1 MPHGSRF
8 HKAEVKFNV
17 TLEFPHLGLHSAAV
31 TGNIGLAK
39 YALSHGQPINS
50 VIDGVLP
57 LHAACSGGNDMVVR
71 LLIDNGADVNAPR
84 LPRRYSDKT
93 RSPSAP
99 IIGTTGS
106 TPLHF
111 AAANGH
117 TQVVLTL
124 LRHGARPDRADK
136 RGTTPELLAR
146 QNGWLACADAIRDW
160 VANKDRDLVER
171 ETLLG
176 GIPLDDPEPISQC
189 RERHGS
195 LCACEGPECMTA
207 HVMRRLGVKRSIE
220 NAMLLFRPGNSPQD
234 GAVPLPDCT
243 WPPPETLDSPSSSR
257 RPSLQPTDE
266 QPPPR
271 RSHRRSRRPS
281 SAGNG
286 AERNHHSHSR
296 RLGSKYSL
304 LHIFRKPSTEVLT
317 SHSTPGGAT
326 PDVSTGT
333 ATSNTTSS
341 LTSPLSSSPSALA
354 LELNGLGLEGSPS
367 VRPGIIHSDG
377 GSFGSS
383 TGTGSSVPPVSIS
396 VSRPP
401 QPSRSLHS
409 RSSEPNVSSDSQGKS
424 PRRTPFG
431 TSPGRDGRLSEESED
446 EDEDEDE
453 EYGIDAVRSRMVA
466 GDSSTQ
472 DMDFP
477 FSLDVPVED
486 EVPELGDARGRGDSL
501 STTLSAT
508 TVSTASLRTPAPL
521 SAVLPLAIEDAKSH
535 MHTHRP
541 PPLAG
546 VDASSVSSYA
556 QAEALVALARG
567 QVLTPREGDGIPL
580 SARLAA
586 LGESL
591 RLERKFK
598 EAEELGGTGVHSANA
613 VLRIERHVSENT
625 ALDSTDAEPW
635 EHRRL
640 LGGKMRSASA
650 SAAGRASFDL
660 PPSRRPISGV
670 GSTGIDHKVG
680 LSWRGRARHSHTSEI
695 LLSSDDGL
703 LVPPSDHDLHEIRH
717 RSRSAAPAWSE
728 SEASR
733 RSTETRSIRTPI
745 QSPRLARAPSL
756 EDLSDADASPPVP
769 PATILKSAPVTASPP
784 PPPRSRTPEPDY
796 VRGVPL
802 SRVATEPMQDSTLF
816 NYVTQSPVDVV
827 ARRGNERAQAVSRVN
842 KLAKMGFTPE
852 AKVLSTGTS
861 TPPSHG
867 HGHGHGHRFG
877 IRSLVQS
884 LKGKS

>member
-1 MPHGSRF
+1 M
-8 HKAEVKFNV
+8 
-17 TLEFPHLGLHSAAV
+17 
-31 TGNIGLAK
+31 
-39 YALSHGQPINS
+39 Y
-50 VIDGVLP
+50 
-57 LHAACSGGNDMVVR
+57 CS
-71 LLIDNGADVNAPR
+71 R

-93 RSPSAP
+93 RCPSAP

-106 TPLHF
+106 APLHF

-136 RGTTPELLAR
+136 RGVTPELLAR
-146 QNGWLACADAIRDW
+146 HNGWLACADAIRDW

-176 GIPLDDPEPISQC
+176 GIPPDDPEPISQC

-195 LCACEGPECMTA
+195 LCACEGPECMTT

-220 NAMLLFRPGNSPQD
+220 NAMLLFRPGSSLQD
-234 GAVPLPDCT
+234 GAIALSDCT
-243 WPPPETLDSPSSSR
+243 WPPPETLDSPPSSSR

-266 QPPPR
+266 LLPPR

-286 AERNHHSHSR
+286 AERNHHAHSR

-333 ATSNTTSS
+333 ATSHTTSS
-341 LTSPLSSSPSALA
+341 PTSPLSSSPSALA
-354 LELNGLGLEGSPS
+354 LGLSGLGLEGSPP
-367 VRPGIIHSDG
+367 VRPGIIRSNG
-377 GSFGSS
+377 GSFGSNTS
-383 TGTGSSVPPVSIS
+383 MGGSVPPVSIS

-401 QPSRSLHS
+401 QPPQPSHSLHS
-409 RSSEPNVSSDSQGKS
+409 RSSEPNVSSGSRGKS
-424 PRRTPFG
+424 PGRAPFD

-453 EYGIDAVRSRMVA
+453 EYGVDAVRSRMIA

-486 EVPELGDARGRGDSL
+486 EVPELGDVRGRGDSL

-521 SAVLPLAIEDAKSH
+521 SAVLPSAIEDAKSH
-535 MHTHRP
+535 VSSNRP
-541 PPLAG
+541 PPLTG
-546 VDASSVSSYA
+546 LDTSSVSSYA

-567 QVLTPREGDGIPL
+567 QVLTAREGDDIPL

-598 EAEELGGTGVHSANA
+598 EAEELGGTGVQSANA

-635 EHRRL
+635 EHGRL

-650 SAAGRASFDL
+650 SAAGRTSFDL
-660 PPSRRPISGV
+660 PPSRRSTSGV
-670 GSTGIDHKVG
+670 GSAGMDRNFGADYKVG
-680 LSWRGRARHSHTSEI
+680 LSWRGRVRHPHTSEI
-695 LLSSDDGL
+695 MLRSGDGEFNL
-703 LVPPSDHDLHEIRH
+703 GSTVLVIIC
-717 RSRSAAPAWSE
+717 AY
-728 SEASR
+728 
-733 RSTETRSIRTPI
+733 
-745 QSPRLARAPSL
+745 
-756 EDLSDADASPPVP
+756 
-769 PATILKSAPVTASPP
+769 ATIP
-784 PPPRSRTPEPDY
+784 
-796 VRGVPL
+796 
-802 SRVATEPMQDSTLF
+802 
-816 NYVTQSPVDVV
+816 
-827 ARRGNERAQAVSRVN
+827 
-842 KLAKMGFTPE
+842 
-852 AKVLSTGTS
+852 
-861 TPPSHG
+861 
-867 HGHGHGHRFG
+867 
-877 IRSLVQS
+877 
-884 LKGKS
+884 

>member
-1 MPHGSRF
+1 MS
-8 HKAEVKFNV
+8 E
-17 TLEFPHLGLHSAAV
+17 L
-31 TGNIGLAK
+31 
-39 YALSHGQPINS
+39 
-50 VIDGVLP
+50 
-57 LHAACSGGNDMVVR
+57 
-71 LLIDNGADVNAPR
+71 GADSHCSR
-84 LPRRYSDKT
+84 LSRRYSDRT

-117 TQVVLTL
+117 TQVILTL

-136 RGTTPELLAR
+136 RGVTPELVAR
-146 QNGWLACADAIRDW
+146 HNGWLACADAIRDW

-176 GIPLDDPEPISQC
+176 GIPPDDPEPILQS

-220 NAMLLFRPGNSPQD
+220 NAMLLFRPGSSLQEGPV
-234 GAVPLPDCT
+234 ALPDCT

-266 QPPPR
+266 HPPPRPR

-286 AERNHHSHSR
+286 AEHSHHSHSR

-304 LHIFRKPSTEVLT
+304 LHIFRKSSTEVLT

-326 PDVSTGT
+326 PDISTGT

-341 LTSPLSSSPSALA
+341 PTSPLSSSPSALA
-354 LELNGLGLEGSPS
+354 LELNGLGLEGSPP
-367 VRPGIIHSDG
+367 VRPGILRSNG

-383 TGTGSSVPPVSIS
+383 TGTGSVPPISIS
-396 VSRPP
+396 VSRP
-401 QPSRSLHS
+401 QLLHHS
-409 RSSEPNVSSDSQGKS
+409 HSSEPNVSSGSRGKS
-424 PRRTPFG
+424 PGRAPFG

-453 EYGIDAVRSRMVA
+453 EYGVDAVRSRMVV
-466 GDSSTQ
+466 GDPSTQ
-472 DMDFP
+472 DVDFP

-486 EVPELGDARGRGDSL
+486 EVPELGDVRGRGDSL
-501 STTLSAT
+501 STNLSAT

-521 SAVLPLAIEDAKSH
+521 SAVLPPAIEDPKSLAN
-535 MHTHRP
+535 MHRP
-541 PPLAG
+541 PPLTG
-546 VDASSVSSYA
+546 LDASRVSSYA

-567 QVLTPREGDGIPL
+567 QVLTAREGDDIPL

-625 ALDSTDAEPW
+625 ALDSADAEPW
-635 EHRRL
+635 EHHRL
-640 LGGKMRSASA
+640 VGGKMRSASA
-650 SAAGRASFDL
+650 SAAGRTSFDL
-660 PPSRRPISGV
+660 PPSRRPTSGMDRNF
-670 GSTGIDHKVG
+670 SADHKTG
-680 LSWRGRARHSHTSEI
+680 LSWRGRPRRPPTYEI
-695 LLSSDDGL
+695 LISSDNGEF
-703 LVPPSDHDLHEIRH
+703 VH
-717 RSRSAAPAWSE
+717 RYPVNMCAN
-728 SEASR
+728 
-733 RSTETRSIRTPI
+733 
-745 QSPRLARAPSL
+745 SPM
-756 EDLSDADASPPVP
+756 
-769 PATILKSAPVTASPP
+769 T
-784 PPPRSRTPEPDY
+784 
-796 VRGVPL
+796 
-802 SRVATEPMQDSTLF
+802 
-816 NYVTQSPVDVV
+816 
-827 ARRGNERAQAVSRVN
+827 
-842 KLAKMGFTPE
+842 
-852 AKVLSTGTS
+852 
-861 TPPSHG
+861 
-867 HGHGHGHRFG
+867 
-877 IRSLVQS
+877 
-884 LKGKS
+884 